1 MKRIISV
8 LLCLV
13 LTLGL
18 LPVRE
23 SRAAGEWPE
32 NVSIEAEGGIVIDA
46 STGAIL
52 YGKNIHNA
60 YFPASITKI
69 LTALIVLEN
78 CGLNETVTFSHNAV
92 YNVEAGST
100 SAGLDEG
107 DTLSVRDCLYALL
120 LKSANEAANA
130 LAEHVAGSIDD
141 FAVMMNEKARSLGC
155 VDSHFANPSG
165 LNNEQHY
172 TSAYDMALIGQAA
185 LQNET
190 FMKIDSTL
198 YYDLPVTKRNPEGVR
213 IYPGHKML
221 KKNMP
226 EYYSGCL
233 GGKTGYTSLAGNT
246 LVTFAERDG
255 MRLVAVVLNGHQS
268 HYRDTKALLDFGFQN
283 FQTVKA
289 ADFDSS
295 YTAVENDMVIAGL
308 PAAELS
314 GLQLDPAGALTLPKS
329 GDPSSV
335 TSYLTYDLSEN
346 APSGAIARVDYKW
359 GDRTLGCAYLTM
371 NTVGGDDISIPAS
384 MLEEIRDITLQAES
398 GAEQSTAAEQ
408 PERAPFYIPPI
419 VFIALGI
426 LAILGAVFAV
436 FVAVRSY
443 QEKKEAEARMRRRQ
457 KRMARMGDG
466 VSAVDIDLEMERR
479 RNYYTAKKRSRGK
492 RPKRPGDTFL

>member
-1 MKRIISV
+1 MKKFTSF
-8 LLCLV
+8 LLCLA
-13 LTLGL
+13 LILGL
-18 LPVRE
+18 CPARE
-23 SRAAGEWPE
+23 VRAAGEWPE
-32 NVSIEAEGGIVIDA
+32 NVSIEAEGGIVMDA
-46 STGAIL
+46 ATGAIL
-52 YGKNIHNA
+52 YGKNIHTP

-78 CGLNETVTFSHNAV
+78 CSLDEMVTFSHNAV

-107 DTLSVRDCLYALL
+107 DVISVRDCLYAML

-130 LAEHVAGSIDD
+130 LAEHVGGSIEG
-141 FAVMMNEKARSLGC
+141 FADMMNAKAAELGC
-155 VDSHFANPSG
+155 TDSHFANPSG
-165 LNNEQHY
+165 LNNENHY

-185 LQNET
+185 LENET

-198 YYDLPVTKRNPEGVR
+198 YYDLPATKRNPEGGR

-226 EYYSGCL
+226 EYYEGCL

-246 LVTFAERDG
+246 LVTFAERGG
-255 MRLVAVVLNGHQS
+255 MRLIAVILNGHQS
-268 HYRDTKALLDFGFQN
+268 HYRDTKALLDFGFGN

-289 ADFDSS
+289 ADFDVSFTPVS
-295 YTAVENDMVIAGL
+295 NDMVIAGL

-314 GLQLDPAGALTLPKS
+314 GLQLDPAGALTLPLS

-335 TSYLTYDLSEN
+335 VSQLTYDLPAD
-346 APSGAIARVDYKW
+346 APAEAIARIDYRW
-359 GDRTLGCAYLTM
+359 GDISIGRAYLTM
-371 NTVGGDDISIPAS
+371 NTVGDDSVSIPAA
-384 MLEEIRDITLQAES
+384 MLAEIQDITLQAES
-398 GAEQSTAAEQ
+398 ESEQSSAASQ

-419 VFIALGI
+419 LFTVLGI
-426 LAILGAVFAV
+426 AVLLAALFAV
-436 FVAVRSY
+436 FVAIRSY

-457 KRMARMGDG
+457 KRMSRMGDG

-479 RNYYTAKKRSRGK
+479 RNYYTSKRSRRRRQR
-492 RPKRPGDTFL
+492 RP

>member
-1 MKRIISV
+1 MKKIISF
-8 LLCLV
+8 LLCLTLV
-13 LTLGL
+13 LSLC
-18 LPVRE
+18 PPRE

-52 YGKNIHNA
+52 YGKNIHTP
-60 YFPASITKI
+60 YYPASITKI

-78 CGLNETVTFSHNAV
+78 CSLDEMVTFSHNAV

-107 DTLSVRDCLYALL
+107 DVLSVRDCLYAML

-130 LAEHVAGSIDD
+130 LAEHTGGSIEG
-141 FAVMMNEKARSLGC
+141 FADMMNAKAKELGC
-155 VDSHFANPSG
+155 EDSHFANPSG
-165 LNNEQHY
+165 LNNEDHY
-172 TSAYDMALIGQAA
+172 TSAYDMALIGRAA

-198 YYDLPVTKRNPEGVR
+198 YYDLPVTKRNPEGGR

-226 EYYSGCL
+226 EYYEGCI

-246 LVTFAERDG
+246 LVTFAERNG
-255 MRLVAVVLNGHQS
+255 TRLVSVILNGHQS
-268 HYRDTKALLDFGFQN
+268 HYRDTKALLDFGFEN

-289 ADFDSS
+289 SDFDKTFTPVS
-295 YTAVENDMVIAGL
+295 NDMIIAGL

-314 GLQLDPAGALTLPKS
+314 GLQLDLAGALTLPLS
-329 GDPSSV
+329 CDPASV
-335 TSYLTYDLSEN
+335 TSRLTYDLAEN
-346 APSGAIARVDYKW
+346 APSEAIARIDYMW
-359 GDRTLGCAYLTM
+359 GDRNVGSAYLTM
-371 NTVGGDDISIPAS
+371 NTIDAGSAPIPAD
-384 MLEEIRDITLQAES
+384 MLAEIQDITLQAES
-398 GAEQSTAAEQ
+398 GAEPSSAAAQ

-426 LAILGAVFAV
+426 AILLAALFAV
-436 FVAVRSY
+436 FVAIRSY

-457 KRMARMGDG
+457 KRMSRMGDG
-466 VSAVDIDLEMERR
+466 VSAADIDLEMERR
-479 RNYYTAKKRSRGK
+479 RNYYTSRRSHRRNRR
-492 RPKRPGDTFL
+492 RP

>member
-32 NVSIEAEGGIVIDA
+32 NGSIEAEGGIVIDA
-46 STGAIL
+46 ATGAIL

-78 CGLNETVTFSHNAV
+78 CSLDETVTFSHNAV

-295 YTAVENDMVIAGL
+295 YTAEENDMVLLLGKGHETYQEKHGVRTAFDERVVVSEL
-308 PAAELS
+308 LAE
-314 GLQLDPAGALTLPKS
+314 
-329 GDPSSV
+329 
-335 TSYLTYDLSEN
+335 
-346 APSGAIARVDYKW
+346 YK
-359 GDRTLGCAYLTM
+359 
-371 NTVGGDDISIPAS
+371 
-384 MLEEIRDITLQAES
+384 
-398 GAEQSTAAEQ
+398 TAAEK
-408 PERAPFYIPPI
+408 
-419 VFIALGI
+419 G
-426 LAILGAVFAV
+426 
-436 FVAVRSY
+436 
-443 QEKKEAEARMRRRQ
+443 
-457 KRMARMGDG
+457 
-466 VSAVDIDLEMERR
+466 
-479 RNYYTAKKRSRGK
+479 
-492 RPKRPGDTFL
+492 

>member
-8 LLCLV
+8 LLCLI
-13 LTLGL
+13 LAFSLI
-18 LPVRE
+18 PAQD
-23 SRAAGEWPE
+23 SRAEGEWPE
-32 NVSIEAEGGIVIDA
+32 DVSIEAEGGIVMDA
-46 STGAIL
+46 ATGAIL

-60 YFPASITKI
+60 YYPASITKI

-78 CGLNETVTFSHNAV
+78 CGLDETVTFSHNAV

-120 LKSANEAANA
+120 LRSANEAANA
-130 LAEHVAGSIDD
+130 LAEHVAGSMDA
-141 FAVMMNEKARSLGC
+141 FAEMMNEKARSLGC

-198 YYDLPVTKRNPEGVR
+198 YYDLPPTKRNPEGMRV
-213 IYPGHKML
+213 YPGHKML

-268 HYRDTKALLDFGFQN
+268 HYRDTKALLDFGFQH
-283 FQTVKA
+283 FQTVRA
-289 ADFDSS
+289 EDFDSS
-295 YTAVENDMVIAGL
+295 FSAIENDLVIAGL
-308 PAAELS
+308 PAAEFS
-314 GLQLDPAGALTLPKS
+314 GLQLDPAGALTVPRQ
-329 GDPSSV
+329 GDPSAV
-335 TSYLTYDLSEN
+335 TSSLTYDLEED
-346 APSGAIARVDYKW
+346 APDGAIARIDYLW
-359 GDRTLGCAYLTM
+359 GERKLGSAYLTL
-371 NTVGGDDISIPAS
+371 NTVGTGTAVIPDS
-384 MLEEIRDITLQAES
+384 MMEEIRDITLATKSSGEPSASAETS
-398 GAEQSTAAEQ
+398 
-408 PERAPFYIPPI
+408 ERAPFYIPPV
-419 VFIALGI
+419 VFTMLGI
-426 LAILGAVFAV
+426 LAALAVVFAV
-436 FVAVRSY
+436 FVAIRSY
-443 QEKKEAEARMRRRQ
+443 QEKKETEARIRRRR
-457 KRMARMGDG
+457 KRMTRMGGG
-466 VSAVDIDLEMERR
+466 VSSADIDLEMERR
-479 RNYYTAKKRSRGK
+479 RNYYTAKRSRRRRR
-492 RPKRPGDTFL
+492 RP